1 MPKVIENSITNGIK
15 IINEA
20 IYDACA
26 NNDSTV
32 VVKLPYTDKKVCK
45 GIRDYFE
52 AEGWTVT
59 RYTKKTFVS
68 DTEQKITSVFTLIW

>member
-1 MPKVIENSITNGIK
+1 MPKVIENSIINGIK

-20 IYDACA
+20 IYEACVD
-26 NNDSTV
+26 NYNS
-32 VVKLPYTDKKVCK
+32 VKVELPYTDKKVCK